1 MSMKLSIIYI
11 RAAKLID
18 NGTATYVRHAL
29 DSSVAH
35 AHFCD
40 VMGVDQDSKWWDV
53 GYEREQKV
61 MALLFAHEVTK
72 GQGS

>member
-1 MSMKLSIIYI
+1 MSMKLSIIYR

-18 NGTATYVRHAL
+18 EGHETYIRHAL

-40 VMGVDQDSKWWDV
+40 IMGFDQESSWWDI

-61 MALLFAHEVTK
+61 VALLFAHVITK